1 MKRSVRWVGSI
12 LIILAVLAV
21 GEVMAGLLSHMIART
36 TGIPFYLPHVTES
49 YKDYQA
55 RLNPSL
61 GWPSPDISR
70 SKSNFYD
77 ASGSRLIPAFPD
89 PNRDP
94 ACVSLYGD
102 SFTEA
107 EGVDH
112 EHAWSNV
119 LSRFLSCRV
128 ANYGV
133 AGYGSDQAYL
143 RYLANSGDR
152 ARVVIF
158 TYVTENIQRNVNQ
171 FRNLLGPSPQC
182 ITKPRFLLKAE
193 GQLTLVPIPPVTEE
207 EYVALAQNPENF
219 FDHDYFVPGGLAG
232 YQKASFPY
240 LWRILLTSNILLRR
254 VVSNFQPYQELY
266 RPGHPSQALEVTVAI
281 IKAFCR
287 TARERGQ
294 KPLVLIVPTVSEIFL
309 YLRHQGWIYQ
319 PLLPCL
325 ASGNGNVEY
334 IDMGPKIMQYLDGA
348 DPKTIYDPAIR
359 FHFNEAGNR
368 LLAQTVFHYLI
379 SHHLP

>member
-1 MKRSVRWVGSI
+1 MKRSVRWVGSV
-12 LIILAVLAV
+12 LIILAILAV

-49 YKDYQA
+49 FKDYQA

-61 GWPSPDISR
+61 GWPSPDISKR
-70 SKSNFYD
+70 RSNFYD
-77 ASGSRLIPAFPD
+77 ASGSRLLPAFPD

-94 ACVSLYGD
+94 AGVSLYGD
-102 SFTEA
+102 SFTEG

-119 LSRFLSCRV
+119 LSRLLNCRV

-133 AGYGSDQAYL
+133 SGYGSDQAYL

-152 ARVVIF
+152 ARVVILTF
-158 TYVTENIQRNVNQ
+158 VVENIQRHVNQ
-171 FRNLLGPSPQC
+171 FRNLLGPTPQC
-182 ITKPRFLLKAE
+182 ITKPIFLLNAE
-193 GQLTLVPIPPVTEE
+193 GQLTLVPVPPIKTAE

-219 FDHDYFVPGGLAG
+219 FDHDCFVPGGLAG

-240 LWRILLTSNILLRR
+240 LWRILQTSNILLRR

-266 RPGHPSQALEVTVAI
+266 QPGHPSQALEVTVAI

-294 KPLVLIVPTVSEIFL
+294 KPLVLIVPTVAEIFL
-309 YLRHQGWIYQ
+309 YLRRQEWIYQ

-325 ASGNGNVEY
+325 ASSNVEY
-334 IDMGPKIMQYLDGA
+334 IDMGPKIMQYLHGA
-348 DPKTIYDPAIR
+348 NPKTIYAPEIH

-368 LLAQTVFHYLI
+368 FLAQTVFHYLT
-379 SHHLP
+379 SHNLP

>member
-1 MKRSVRWVGSI
+1 MKRSVRWAGSI

-21 GEVMAGLLSHMIART
+21 GEIMAGLLSHMIART

-49 YKDYQA
+49 YQDYQA

-61 GWPSPDISR
+61 GWPSSDISKR
-70 SKSNFYD
+70 RRNFYD
-77 ASGSRLIPAFPD
+77 VSGSRLIPAFPD
-89 PNRDP
+89 PNRNP

-102 SFTEA
+102 SFAEA
-107 EGVDH
+107 EGVNH

-119 LSRFLSCRV
+119 LSRLLSCRV

-133 AGYGSDQAYL
+133 GGYGSDQAYL
-143 RYLANSGDR
+143 RYLGNSGDR
-152 ARVVIF
+152 ARVVIL
-158 TYVTENIQRNVNQ
+158 TYVAENIQRNVNQ
-171 FRNLLGPSPQC
+171 FRNLMGPTPQC
-182 ITKPRFLLKAE
+182 ITKPRFLLDAE
-193 GQLTLVPIPPVTEE
+193 GQLTLVPVPPLTAE
-207 EYVALAQNPENF
+207 EYVAMAQNPENF

-232 YQKASFPY
+232 YQKASFPH
-240 LWRILLTSNILLRR
+240 LWRILQTYNILLKR

-266 RPGHPSQALEVTVAI
+266 QPGHPSQALEVTAAI

-294 KPLVLIVPTVSEIFL
+294 KPLVLIIPTVAEIFL
-309 YLRHQGWIYQ
+309 YLRHRGWLYQ
-319 PLLPCL
+319 PLLPGL
-325 ASGNGNVEY
+325 ADGNVEY

-348 DPKTIYDPAIR
+348 DPKTIYAPEIQ

-368 LLAQTVFHYLI
+368 LLAHTVFNYLT
-379 SHHLP
+379 SHNMP